1 MARPDTEYQITP
13 KGEELAG
20 RLAETRGIKNMMG
33 NPIMSGVKSNPKR
46 VQSQSPETPN
56 TKEKRI
62 KNIPNKE
69 PNFSNIAPGNPRP
82 LKVNDSSADILG
94 KMYNFMIKKADIEK
108 KEFKQERKFKKEQV
122 QVKEDRT
129 QELIGLF
136 KVKKSRKV
144 KEEKNKKEI
153 FKKEETKTEGKKPA
167 KTTKPSEAPTKTE
180 TPSTSR
186 TRNIET
192 KPTAEKVSTAPKTSP
207 ISNVLPKVTTTTAA
221 VGAVAVAGATI
232 SDVVEAGPGYNV
244 VKKPDGSIEKRVG
257 ARNWRN
263 NNPGNIDYGAFAK
276 ENGAIGS
283 DGRFAIF
290 PSYEVGRKAK
300 EKLIFE
306 GKNYKDL
313 DLKSAIAR
321 YAPPSENDTKAYQA
335 RVLAAVGGENKKM
348 SSYSSS
354 DRIKIM
360 DAMEKQEGFKVGQ
373 IQEITKGTGSRMA
386 SNEPTPTTGP
396 TVATAVKITEIPKK
410 EEKIATINENT
421 PISMLNNQTNIINGG
436 TTFASNEDRK
446 EYASLLEKQFYG

>member
-69 PNFSNIAPGNPRP
+69 PNFSNVAPGNPRP

-94 KMYNFMIKKADIEK
+94 KMYNFMMKKADIEK

-136 KVKKSRKV
+136 KVKKARKV

-153 FKKEETKTEGKKPA
+153 PKKEGKAPSKRAPK
-167 KTTKPSEAPTKTE
+167 KTTAEPVPKPSAPSPTSKALPRAITPKGVVVAAAGVALAGGATELIAKEEGVATKGYWDPPGQKEKVSIGYGHQIQAEEYKQGFIQVGNDQIPIKGERGIDTVMTKDQAKKLLDTDLPKYEKRAKEPLGDAWNKLNQNQKDVLTSYAYNTGSTQSLVRAGLKDAINRGDMKEAANIIRTKGV
-180 TPSTSR
+180 R
-186 TRNIET
+186 TAGGKFNATLDKRRKSEADIFESNAKSQVVPVET
-192 KPTAEKVSTAPKTSP
+192 KPMDIPEPVKP
-207 ISNVLPKVTTTTAA
+207 VT
-221 VGAVAVAGATI
+221 
-232 SDVVEAGPGYNV
+232 N
-244 VKKPDGSIEKRVG
+244 GS
-257 ARNWRN
+257 
-263 NNPGNIDYGAFAK
+263 
-276 ENGAIGS
+276 
-283 DGRFAIF
+283 
-290 PSYEVGRKAK
+290 
-300 EKLIFE
+300 
-306 GKNYKDL
+306 
-313 DLKSAIAR
+313 
-321 YAPPSENDTKAYQA
+321 
-335 RVLAAVGGENKKM
+335 
-348 SSYSSS
+348 
-354 DRIKIM
+354 
-360 DAMEKQEGFKVGQ
+360 
-373 IQEITKGTGSRMA
+373 TGSNPV
-386 SNEPTPTTGP
+386 S
-396 TVATAVKITEIPKK
+396 I
-410 EEKIATINENT
+410 
-421 PISMLNNQTNIINGG
+421 LNNQTNIINGG